1 LGTQFL
7 APDILEAI
15 LGGRQPPDL
24 TFDKLTRN
32 LPLRWS
38 DQRKQLGFCAPGAG
52 RWIKFNCLRVSLRE
66 QEKDFPALPCSDL
79 LSKVADVPVS
89 VVFPTT
95 YQESTA
101 KWCPEKRQVPVN
113 FPVSREFT
121 GEEFARDR
129 NHRHKTWASRRG
141 R

>member
-79 LSKVADVPVS
+79 LSKVADVPVFCRLPDDLPRVRCKVAPRKTPS
-89 VVFPTT
+89 
-95 YQESTA
+95 
-101 KWCPEKRQVPVN
+101 
-113 FPVSREFT
+113 SR
-121 GEEFARDR
+121 
-129 NHRHKTWASRRG
+129 
-141 R
+141 